1 MIQLKKL
8 SVRNF
13 MRVGHATQDINFDRN
28 DLTLVLG
35 TNLDLGGD
43 RARNSTGKTTI
54 INAYHKRTH
63 DFLQSRP

>member
-13 MRVGHATQDINFDRN
+13 MRVDNATQGINFDRN

-43 RARNSTGKTTI
+43 RSRNGTGKTTI
-54 INAYHKRTH
+54 INAYHERTH